1 MKAKL
6 IMMSM
11 LGGICGFT
19 ACQETSKRAQQ
30 SAAEQADKTAIIQHY
45 SKLVHL
51 TYTDCLHTAK
61 ELDNAI
67 SIFLSNPTQTSL
79 NKAKEAWLV
88 SREPYGQSEAFRFY
102 AGPIDDEKGPE
113 GLLNAWPLDE
123 AYIESSSATVKGI
136 IDNTADYPELS
147 QELLI
152 SLNEQEGE
160 ENISMG
166 YHAIEFLLWGIDQ
179 SAEGPG
185 ERPFTDYTTAP
196 NAKRRAQYLK
206 LATKQLIDN
215 LQFLVNEWA
224 PEKENYRAK
233 FNSLPEDQ
241 ALTNILNGIGM
252 LSGFELARERVDV
265 PLNTMSQEDE
275 HSCFSDNT
283 HNDILYNA
291 QSVQNAFEGSYK
303 GVSVELAAGPSVKQ
317 LFDNAENL
325 SRAIQ
330 KSVNLSKS
338 LNAPFDQLILK
349 ENTEGRAS
357 VKAIVDSLSEQ
368 ANAISAACSNIG
380 LSINIEE

>member
-1 MKAKL
+1 
-6 IMMSM
+6 
-11 LGGICGFT
+11 
-19 ACQETSKRAQQ
+19 
-30 SAAEQADKTAIIQHY
+30 
-45 SKLVHL
+45 
-51 TYTDCLHTAK
+51 
-61 ELDNAI
+61 
-67 SIFLSNPTQTSL
+67 
-79 NKAKEAWLV
+79 
-88 SREPYGQSEAFRFY
+88 
-102 AGPIDDEKGPE
+102 
-113 GLLNAWPLDE
+113 LLNAWPLDE

-330 KSVNLSKS
+330 KSHWS
-338 LNAPFDQLILK
+338 LYQH
-349 ENTEGRAS
+349 
-357 VKAIVDSLSEQ
+357 
-368 ANAISAACSNIG
+368 
-380 LSINIEE
+380 